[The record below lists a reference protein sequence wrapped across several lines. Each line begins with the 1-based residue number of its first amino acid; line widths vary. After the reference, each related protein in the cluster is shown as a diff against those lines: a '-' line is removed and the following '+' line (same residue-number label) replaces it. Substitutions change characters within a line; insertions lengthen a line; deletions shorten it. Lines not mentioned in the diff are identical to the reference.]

1 MLERINKRLGF
12 YEEPEEVEAEAEAEA
27 EVEPEESETNS
38 TEVPN
43 LEKRDVS
50 GQIADSLGFEDIF
63 IMYDLCRYE
72 QARTPEETSPWC
84 AVFDSEDLK
93 ILEYYEDLKYWHKE
107 GYFYEL
113 NTQFAC
119 PLMENLVETFDG

>member
-1 MLERINKRLGF
+1 MLERINQRLGF
-12 YEEPEEVEAEAEAEA
+12 YEEPEEAELDAEEND
-27 EVEPEESETNS
+27 TNS
-38 TEVPN
+38 TATN
-43 LEKRDVS
+43 MEKRDVS
-50 GQIADSLGFEDIF
+50 GQITDRLEFEDIV
-63 IMYDLCRYE
+63 IAYDLCRY
-72 QARTPEETSPWC
+72 QQSKTPEDTSPWC

-93 ILEYYEDLKYWHKE
+93 IMEYYEDLKYWHKE